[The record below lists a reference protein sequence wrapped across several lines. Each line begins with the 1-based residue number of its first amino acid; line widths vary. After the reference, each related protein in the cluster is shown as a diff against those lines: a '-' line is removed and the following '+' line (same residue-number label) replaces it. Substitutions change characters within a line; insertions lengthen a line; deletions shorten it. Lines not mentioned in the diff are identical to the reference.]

1 MAQLFEFI
9 GNHPILCLVF
19 LVLLV
24 LLFGNEVRSRIYGVA
39 KTSVQQA
46 VAMQGRNA
54 AQLVDLRDDTAYAAG
69 HILGAK
75 QFSFEQLKAKQ
86 AQPLNKYKDK
96 PIILVCDN
104 GLHSARVGSWLKQQ
118 AFTDVTVLDG
128 GMQGWRHA
136 GLPVRKSKTEG
147 KEQAA

>member
-96 PIILVCDN
+96 PIILIDSLGHQAVAA
-104 GLHSARVGSWLKQQ
+104 GAMLSKQGFKPLYTL
-118 AFTDVTVLDG
+118 AG
-128 GMQGWRHA
+128 G
-136 GLPVRKSKTEG
+136 
-147 KEQAA
+147 QAAWEGQHMPLDKKG